1 MGGRAGKCRNA
12 SSYVSA
18 VCKKRDGVGMFSGD
32 DGCVGASDGRRVCV
46 VNRVGIRPFI
56 TTAVVR
62 NERLTF
68 SEIVSH
74 MSITTAIEI

>member
-1 MGGRAGKCRNA
+1 M
-12 SSYVSA
+12 
-18 VCKKRDGVGMFSGD
+18 CKKRDGVGIFSGD

-46 VNRVGIRPFI
+46 VNRVVHDWMFLP
-56 TTAVVR
+56 AVVR

-68 SEIVSH
+68 SDIVSN